1 MRCHFT
7 PCLAIFQSTLPV
19 GGATGRSTPLA
30 SVYFRFQSTLP
41 VGGATISAF
50 LSFGRFSISIHTPRG
65 GSDSGYC
72 GTTYWYYY
80 FNPHSP
86 WGERP
91 FAPLMPAYSALFQ
104 STLPVGGATP
114 HREQRLY
121 HLSISIHTP
130 RGGSDVC
137 PCRKVPCPLYFNPHS
152 PWGERR
158 RSVADM
164 QRAGLF
170 QSTLPVGGATIY
182 RGHAVMGGHYFN
194 PHSPWGERPS
204 RGYFKRYSWSFQSTL
219 PVGGATISISTGGA
233 SYGISI
239 HTPRG
244 GSDLLQFGVLP
255 ILVYFNP
262 HSPWGER
269 QVNDRGASH
278 LYAFQSTLPVGGAT
292 RYSWSP
298 VGL

>member
-72 GTTYWYYY
+72 GTKDWCDY
-80 FNPHSP
+80 FTPHSP
-86 WGERP
+86 GGERP

-152 PWGERR
+152 PWGER
-158 RSVADM
+158 
-164 QRAGLF
+164 
-170 QSTLPVGGATIY
+170 
-182 RGHAVMGGHYFN
+182 
-194 PHSPWGERPS
+194 PS

-219 PVGGATISISTGGA
+219 PVGGATFEFHTHQQDRS
-233 SYGISI
+233 ISI

-244 GSDLLQFGVLP
+244 GSDAP
-255 ILVYFNP
+255 TIP
-262 HSPWGER
+262 PR
-269 QVNDRGASH
+269 AD
-278 LYAFQSTLPVGGAT
+278 STISIHTPRGGAT
-292 RYSWSP
+292 IVKS
-298 VGL
+298 